1 MSVFIDAN
9 TFNNN
14 IQCGSLMSGS
24 NFSVFPARF
33 SSPQLQRED
42 AEVEGGET
50 AFLCHSSGGFPE
62 PRVHWLINDS
72 DAPPEGSVRT
82 VAESLPDSYLYNITS
97 HLTVNIS
104 SSTRVSCTIENLSTM
119 ERETATSCE

>member
-1 MSVFIDAN
+1 M
-9 TFNNN
+9 TR
-14 IQCGSLMSGS
+14 GS
-24 NFSVFPARF
+24 NFSAFAAHF
-33 SSPQLQRED
+33 SRPQLQREE
-42 AEVEGGET
+42 AEIQGGET

-72 DAPPEGSVRT
+72 DAPPEGSVKT

-119 ERETATSCE
+119 ERETATSCEYNRHDRAPRPTLLG